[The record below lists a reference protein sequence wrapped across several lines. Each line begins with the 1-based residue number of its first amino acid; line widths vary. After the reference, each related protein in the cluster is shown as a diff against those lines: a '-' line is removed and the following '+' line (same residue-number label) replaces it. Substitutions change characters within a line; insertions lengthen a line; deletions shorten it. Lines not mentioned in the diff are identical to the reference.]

1 MRTQIIQQ
9 QRIRRRAKYTVKEL
23 IIDNK
28 D

>member
-9 QRIRRRAKYTVKEL
+9 QRIRRRANYTVKEL

-28 D
+28 Y